1 MTDAP
6 SSAERAASPPSGTEA
21 AARVA
26 DVLLL
31 YLHRPAYGVS
41 AIARELNLS
50 KAVVHRILQSLES
63 RSIVAYD
70 DRQRVYRLGSAIAA
84 LGARAL
90 SNLDL
95 RASALPV
102 LRRLARATGE
112 TVTLSALM
120 GLSRIYIDQLPSL
133 HEIKMTVEIGR
144 PFPLHAGA
152 SSRALLAF
160 APPDLRRAVL
170 DEALRP
176 LTPRTMTD
184 PAALEAS
191 LAETVRTGIARSRGE
206 RQHGAG
212 SVAAPLFGPES
223 EVVGAISVC
232 GPVDRFDDATVE
244 RFAPL
249 VAKAA
254 REISTGLGWSGDLP
268 RHVAAPPPVGA
279 APATAERSKP

>member
-1 MTDAP
+1 MTGALSP
-6 SSAERAASPPSGTEA
+6 PERAAPPPSGTEA

-50 KAVVHRILQSLES
+50 KAVVHRILRSLES
-63 RSIVAYD
+63 RSIIAYD
-70 DRQRVYRLGSAIAA
+70 GKRRVYGLGSAIAA

-112 TVTLSALM
+112 TVTLSALV
-120 GLSRIYIDQLPSL
+120 GLSRIYLDQLPSP
-133 HEIKMTVEIGR
+133 HEIKMTVEVGR

-170 DEALRP
+170 DETLRP
-176 LTPRTMTD
+176 LTPRTITD

-206 RQHGAG
+206 RQHGAAA
-212 SVAAPLFGPES
+212 VAAPLFGPDGV
-223 EVVGAISVC
+223 VVGAISAC
-232 GPVDRFDDATVE
+232 GPIDRFDDATVE

-254 REISTGLGWSGDLP
+254 REISTGLGWNGHLP
-268 RHVAAPPPVGA
+268 HPNAPPPVGA
-279 APATAERSKP
+279 APATAERSRS